1 MIKIEGTFEGENSKE
16 LENSLKDLLKNF
28 LVEGEIT
35 IRVKDIDIENNNL
48 NRWNEYVARSN
59 RREES
64 RDIIEWSENNNSVID
79 EVMKRNEILKYL
91 IEHWS
96 SWERRRS
103 VDMIEI
109 IEDAIPYMYCV
120 KDENCSF
127 EMILRKIDNDEKL
140 EVNYKSEELFKKD
153 LIEVLNIYYE
163 RNPKFRIDW

>member
-1 MIKIEGTFEGENSKE
+1 MIKIEGTFEGVNAKE
-16 LENSLKDLLKNF
+16 LESSLKEFLKNF

-35 IRVKDIDIENNNL
+35 IRVKDIEMENNNL
-48 NRWNEYVARSN
+48 NKWIEYVACSN

-64 RDIIEWSENNNSVID
+64 SYISEWSEYSNSVIG
-79 EVMKRNEILKYL
+79 EVVKRNEILKYL
-91 IEHWS
+91 IKYWS

-109 IEDAIPYMYCV
+109 IEDAIPYRYCV
-120 KDENCSF
+120 KDKNCSF
-127 EMILRKIDNDEKL
+127 EMILRKIDNNEKL
-140 EVNYKSEELFKKD
+140 EVNYKSEDLFKKD